1 MVKKIVMVM
10 LLPTTIMAH
19 AYAGSA
25 NDTLRTK
32 VYYQTGNSLVDL
44 SFMDNAAN
52 LKRLKDGIKS
62 MGDNP
67 NVELKHI
74 KIRTATSPEGNP
86 AFNKKLAR
94 KRGES
99 LRDYLKQNLALSDD
113 MFIISDVGED
123 WEGLTQM
130 IAEED
135 LPWANRAIHIIQNT
149 PEWIFRNRRIVDGRK
164 RQLQNLYGGRAWKYM
179 LANYFG
185 SLRAATVIV
194 CEVTSNPPAAQPAA
208 PPAASPVEP
217 SPAPSPENK
226 VDTIVA
232 PPEIKVDTIIEKK
245 VEIVKPNKYYALK
258 TNLLYDALFVPNIGI
273 ETNVGGGW
281 TLGASGMLAWW
292 SKDAS
297 HKYWR
302 IYGGEL
308 DVNKYF
314 GAKAKEKPLQ
324 GHHVS
329 LYGQFLSYDIE
340 RGGTGYQGK
349 QAFGVGLGYGYSLPI
364 GRRLNLDFGLGIGY
378 FYSRYKTYEPFDGCY
393 VYQETKERQ
402 WIGPTRASVSLVWL
416 LGNGNENSKK
426 AKKEVK
432 ND

>member
-1 MVKKIVMVM
+1 M
-10 LLPTTIMAH
+10 
-19 AYAGSA
+19 
-25 NDTLRTK
+25 
-32 VYYQTGNSLVDL
+32 
-44 SFMDNAAN
+44 
-52 LKRLKDGIKS
+52 
-62 MGDNP
+62 
-67 NVELKHI
+67 
-74 KIRTATSPEGNP
+74 
-86 AFNKKLAR
+86 
-94 KRGES
+94 
-99 LRDYLKQNLALSDD
+99 
-113 MFIISDVGED
+113 
-123 WEGLTQM
+123 
-130 IAEED
+130 
-135 LPWANRAIHIIQNT
+135 
-149 PEWIFRNRRIVDGRK
+149 
-164 RQLQNLYGGRAWKYM
+164 
-179 LANYFG
+179 
-185 SLRAATVIV
+185 
-194 CEVTSNPPAAQPAA
+194 
-208 PPAASPVEP
+208 
-217 SPAPSPENK
+217 
-226 VDTIVA
+226 
-232 PPEIKVDTIIEKK
+232 
-245 VEIVKPNKYYALK
+245 K